1 MRRSAVIK
9 ILREGD
15 PAGTLIRKS
24 RYIKQRVYT
33 SHGSNHTWHADSNN
47 KLKLYGF
54 SLHGCVDG
62 FSRKV
67 LWLKL
72 TRSNNIPIVPAS
84 YFLKIDSKWNLVPD
98 ILRTDCENEN
108 CFLAG
113 IQCKLANNTDAHR
126 YYHNQ
131 RIEHGWSHFKWIS
144 LSWTIDFFKDLVAT
158 GSLIF

>member
-1 MRRSAVIK
+1 MRRSTVIK

-33 SHGSNHTWHADSNN
+33 SHGSNHTWHADSNK
-47 KLKLYGF
+47 KLKPYGF

-84 YFLKIDSKWNLVPD
+84 YFLKIVSKWNLVPD
-98 ILRTDCENEN
+98 TLRTD
-108 CFLAG
+108 
-113 IQCKLANNTDAHR
+113 
-126 YYHNQ
+126 
-131 RIEHGWSHFKWIS
+131 
-144 LSWTIDFFKDLVAT
+144 
-158 GSLIF
+158 